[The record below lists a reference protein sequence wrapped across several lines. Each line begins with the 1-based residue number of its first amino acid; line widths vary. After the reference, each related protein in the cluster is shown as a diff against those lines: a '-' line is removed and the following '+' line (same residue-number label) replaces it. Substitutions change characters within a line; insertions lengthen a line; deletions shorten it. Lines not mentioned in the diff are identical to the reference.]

1 MPNAEAISIQQLKRI
16 QRATKLRS
24 RFWMAQHTI
33 SIILSVQRMSGVSR
47 ECPENRGHIWTQLA
61 SFGRIQPIF
70 FNDLGG

>member
-33 SIILSVQRMSGVSR
+33 SIILSVQRMSGEQGAHLDAISFIWAHSA
-47 ECPENRGHIWTQLA
+47 HIFQ
-61 SFGRIQPIF
+61 
-70 FNDLGG
+70 

>member
-1 MPNAEAISIQQLKRI
+1 
-16 QRATKLRS
+16 
-24 RFWMAQHTI
+24 MAQHTI

-70 FNDLGG
+70 FNDLGGVSTLLRRQRSQIRILSGAPIISKT